1 MAREKWFEKVL
12 WSYMPCHRKGWAT
25 MFAIIAP
32 VICATILSTSALDAL
47 GHEDIDWLPFPFFFV
62 PGWLAL
68 MAITKRHS

>member
-1 MAREKWFEKVL
+1 
-12 WSYMPCHRKGWAT
+12 

-32 VICATILSTSALDAL
+32 VICATILSTSAFDAL

-68 MAITKRHS
+68 MAIAKRHS